1 MTTDEV
7 PPPAEAYER
16 QTGQQRSDGVAFVA
30 VVAFIVGVFLNGY
43 IAYSLLDDGGD
54 ATSGTSAPSNEAP
67 IIVPAATV
75 VPTATPTVLPDR
87 TTCEEIAGTEYRS
100 VTEREFFLANCINQP
115 EPTPTTDPDD
125 LPPLDGGQSTEPTPT
140 PES

>member
-1 MTTDEV
+1 VTTDQA
-7 PPPAEAYER
+7 PPPVEAYEHEAS
-16 QTGQQRSDGVAFVA
+16 QSRSDFVAFVA
-30 VVAFIVGVFLNGY
+30 VVAFVVGVFLNGY
-43 IAYSLLDDGGD
+43 IAYSLLDDGSDG
-54 ATSGTSAPSNEAP
+54 TSGGAAPNNEAP

-75 VPTATPTVLPDR
+75 VPSPTPTVLPDR

-115 EPTPTTDPDD
+115 EPTPTTDPED